1 MSGSFN
7 EMDVPPTLVS
17 FAVDVAS
24 EKTIITPE
32 LKKAGDKLVLF
43 AIDRDEYDIP
53 VYAQVMDQYGKIFTD
68 IRDGKIT
75 AAYEIERH
83 GLAEAVS
90 KMAFG
95 NRMGVKIEHDVA
107 PEDLFGPRMGQS
119 GGGGSR

>member
-1 MSGSFN
+1 M
-7 EMDVPPTLVS
+7 
-17 FAVDVAS
+17 
-24 EKTIITPE
+24 
-32 LKKAGDKLVLF
+32 LF

-95 NRMGVKIEHDVA
+95 NRMGG
-107 PEDLFGPRMGQS
+107 EDRA
-119 GGGGSR
+119 